1 LEAVRQLR
9 WEMGRNAC
17 HIHLTYVP
25 YIAAAKELKTK
36 PTQHS
41 VKELQR
47 EGIQPDILVMRT
59 EHELTTSV
67 RRKVALF
74 CNVTPDACFQSIDCP
89 TVFEVPLKM
98 DEQGL
103 AECVLSKVGIEERP
117 KADLSAWQNFI
128 DMIQS
133 ATEEVRIGI
142 VGKYVELEDSYK
154 SINEA
159 LYQAAIYNGRR
170 LKKVFI
176 SSEGLTD
183 DNIAEQLEGLD
194 GVVVCPGFGNRGIEG
209 KFVALKYCREHNLPT
224 FGICLGMQ
232 CMVIEFARNVLGLA
246 GANSTEMETK
256 TPYNVIDLME
266 EQKNITNYG
275 GTMRLGGY
283 ACHLR
288 PGSMAQRAY
297 GKEDIVE
304 RHRHRFEFNSDYREA
319 YEKAGMQCVGENPDS
334 HLVEVVEIPAN
345 RWYLGTQYHPEYQ
358 STVLHPHPLFLSFV
372 KAAIEYSQEKQ

>member
-1 LEAVRQLR
+1 
-9 WEMGRNAC
+9 
-17 HIHLTYVP
+17 
-25 YIAAAKELKTK
+25 
-36 PTQHS
+36 
-41 VKELQR
+41 
-47 EGIQPDILVMRT
+47 MRT

-103 AECVLSKVGIEERP
+103 AECVLSKVGIEDRP

-128 DMIQS
+128 DMIQA

-170 LKKVFI
+170 LKKIFI
-176 SSEGLTD
+176 SSEELTNE
-183 DNIAEQLEGLD
+183 NIAEKLEGLD

-288 PGSMAQRAY
+288 KDSMAFRAY
-297 GKEDIVE
+297 GKEDIIE
-304 RHRHRFEFNSDYREA
+304 RHRHRFEFNSDFREA

-372 KAAIEYSQEKQ
+372 KAAIDYSKERNA